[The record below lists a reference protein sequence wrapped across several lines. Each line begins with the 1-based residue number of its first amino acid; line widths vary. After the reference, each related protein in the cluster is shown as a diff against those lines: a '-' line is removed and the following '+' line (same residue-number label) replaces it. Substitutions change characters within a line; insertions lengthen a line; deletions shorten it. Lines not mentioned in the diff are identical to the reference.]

1 VTADGTKASVGRG
14 PERTE
19 ARRAFSNAG
28 LNLVASMLPFPLAL
42 VTVPAVIRGF
52 GVERYGVLATA
63 GVVLAYFALLD
74 LGLGRASTR
83 FLARSLGEGAG
94 HETAETFWTVTWLA
108 AAIGLAAGALLFSVA
123 APLARQV
130 LRVPP
135 ALVADSEA
143 AFRGLALAA
152 PFVVLLP
159 ALLGAL
165 EARRRFDL
173 VAAISVPTA
182 ALGLL
187 APLAVLPWT
196 TRLVWVVVAIAAV
209 QAAACAVT
217 LAVCLGVLPGV
228 RRTPRL
234 RLAVVGDL
242 LGYGRWVAV
251 SNVVGPLMVNADR
264 LVIGAVMS
272 VRAVSYYAAPFDLVS
287 RMSLVPASVMRALF
301 PLFSA
306 DRSADVRDARRLAV
320 DGARA
325 IALVMGPAALLVV
338 ALAPDVLRLWL
349 GSEFAAQSAASL
361 QLLAVGVTV
370 NALAMVPFWLLQGLG
385 RPDVC
390 AKFHLVELVIYV
402 PMLFVLLRWQGIAGA
417 AAAWTIRVALDGGL
431 LLVAA
436 RRLVG
441 AGEYASRVTRLK
453 LFGLALAAAL
463 VLARL
468 VAVSGTGVTSRL
480 GGAALLS
487 AGTAGLGWWLLLSAE
502 ERAAAVRAA
511 AERLRSRSAS

>member
-1 VTADGTKASVGRG
+1 V
-14 PERTE
+14 E
-19 ARRAFSNAG
+19 ARGAFRNAG

-63 GVVLAYFALLD
+63 GVVLAYFGLLD

-83 FLARSLGEGAG
+83 FLARSLGEATGG
-94 HETAETFWTVTWLA
+94 STAETFWTVTFLA
-108 AAIGLAAGALLFSVA
+108 AAIGLAAGALLLAVA

-135 ALVADSEA
+135 TLVVDSEA
-143 AFRGLALAA
+143 AFRTLALAA

-173 VAAISVPTA
+173 VAAISVPTT

-196 TRLVWVVVAIAAV
+196 TRLMPVMLVVAGV

-217 LAVCLGVLPGV
+217 LAVCLRVLPAARHAV
-228 RRTPRL
+228 RL
-234 RLAVVGDL
+234 RAGVIGDL

-272 VRAVSYYAAPFDLVS
+272 VRAVSYYAAPFDLVT

-320 DGARA
+320 DGARV
-325 IALVMGPAALLVV
+325 IALIMGPTAALVV

-349 GSEFAAQSAASL
+349 GSEFAMRSAATL
-361 QLLAVGVTV
+361 QLLAVGVTI

-390 AKFHLVELVIYV
+390 AKFHLIELVIYV
-402 PMLFVLLRWQGIAGA
+402 PLLFVLLRWQGIAGA
-417 AAAWTIRVALDGGL
+417 AAAWTIRIALDGVL
-431 LLVAA
+431 LLAAA

-441 AGEYASRVTRLK
+441 AGEHAARVTRLK
-453 LFGLALAAAL
+453 MFGLALAAAL
-463 VLARL
+463 GGARL
-468 VAVSGTGVTSRL
+468 LAVSGAGVGGRL

-487 AGTAGLGWWLLLSAE
+487 AFTFALGWWLLLGAE
-502 ERAAAVRAA
+502 ERAAAVAA
-511 AERLRSRSAS
+511 FSARLRGRGGPR